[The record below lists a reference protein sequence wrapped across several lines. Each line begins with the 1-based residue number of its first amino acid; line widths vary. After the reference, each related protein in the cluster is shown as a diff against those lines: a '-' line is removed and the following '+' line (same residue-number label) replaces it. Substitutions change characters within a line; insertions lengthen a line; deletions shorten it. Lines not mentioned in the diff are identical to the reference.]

1 MARTDI
7 NRSGELEVFVRVIET
22 GGFSAAAR
30 SLEMTPS
37 AVSKLVARLEQRLGT
52 RLLQRST
59 RQLQLTPEGCAFYER
74 GLRVLADLEEAE
86 RCASAHAEPRGR
98 LRVNAN
104 VPFGQHFLLPLLPE
118 FLQRHPQVGVDLTLT
133 DEVIDLLEQRT
144 DVAVRA
150 GPLKSSSLVAR
161 RLGATRMM
169 IVAAPAYAARH
180 GLPANADALLAHNRL
195 DIGHVRSVQGW
206 PLLQDGQQ
214 LRVLPSGNARA
225 SNGDALRQLVLGGLG
240 LARLAAF
247 QVQADIAAGR
257 LLPVL
262 EDANPGDLE
271 EVHAVFLG
279 QGGYLPL
286 RVRAFLDFLVENVDL
301 TQPRGYCRP
310 LAGSVMTF
318 AHARRVAGQRPALPG
333 LRPRASGCR
342 PAAGTTRRQACSRS
356 TPCVDECPRFTRANR
371 RAGAYTCSSLRAAA
385 RASLLTSTPPSM
397 RASSSSRAFASSF
410 STALWVMPST
420 GALLTR

>member
-1 MARTDI
+1 MSAPDI
-7 NRSGELEVFVRVIET
+7 NRSGQLEIFVRVIEA
-22 GGFSAAAR
+22 GSFSAAAR
-30 SLEMTPS
+30 ALDMSPS

-74 GLRVLADLEEAE
+74 GLRVLADLDEAE

-104 VPFGQHFLLPLLPE
+104 VPFGHHFLLPLLPM
-118 FLQRHPQVGVDLTLT
+118 FLARHPQVGVDLVLT

-180 GLPANADALLAHNRL
+180 GLPEDANALLAHNRL
-195 DIGHVRSVQGW
+195 DIGHARAQAGW
-206 PLLQDGQQ
+206 PVLQQGQVQ
-214 LRVLPSGNARA
+214 VVPPSGNARA
-225 SNGDALRQLVLGGLG
+225 SDGEAVRRLAVAGLG

-247 QVQADIAAGR
+247 QAQADIAAGR

-262 EDANPGDLE
+262 EHANPGDLE
-271 EVHAVFLG
+271 EVHAVFVG
-279 QGGYLPL
+279 QGGTLPL
-286 RVRAFLDFLVENVDL
+286 RVRALLDFLVEHVDL
-301 TQPRGYCRP
+301 GRP
-310 LAGSVMTF
+310 V
-318 AHARRVAGQRPALPG
+318 V
-333 LRPRASGCR
+333 
-342 PAAGTTRRQACSRS
+342 
-356 TPCVDECPRFTRANR
+356 
-371 RAGAYTCSSLRAAA
+371 
-385 RASLLTSTPPSM
+385 
-397 RASSSSRAFASSF
+397 
-410 STALWVMPST
+410 
-420 GALLTR
+420 

>member
-1 MARTDI
+1 MARPDI

-30 SLEMTPS
+30 SLDMTPS

-104 VPFGQHFLLPLLPE
+104 VPFGQHFLLPLLPM
-118 FLQRHPQVGVDLTLT
+118 FLQQHPQVGVDLTLT

-169 IVAAPAYAARH
+169 IVASPGYAQRH
-180 GLPANADALLAHNRL
+180 GLPGNVDDLQTHNRL
-195 DIGHVRSVQGW
+195 DIGHTRAMQGW
-206 PLLQDGQQ
+206 PLLQGGQV
-214 LRVLPSGNARA
+214 LRVPTSGNARA

-247 QVQADIAAGR
+247 QVKDDIAAGR

-262 EDANPGDLE
+262 EEANPGDLE

-286 RVRAFLDFLVENVDL
+286 RVRAFLDFLVEKVDL
-301 TQPRGYCRP
+301 ARP
-310 LAGSVMTF
+310 LG
-318 AHARRVAGQRPALPG
+318 
-333 LRPRASGCR
+333 
-342 PAAGTTRRQACSRS
+342 
-356 TPCVDECPRFTRANR
+356 
-371 RAGAYTCSSLRAAA
+371 
-385 RASLLTSTPPSM
+385 
-397 RASSSSRAFASSF
+397 
-410 STALWVMPST
+410 
-420 GALLTR
+420 

>member
-1 MARTDI
+1 MARPDI

-30 SLEMTPS
+30 SLDMTPS

-104 VPFGQHFLLPLLPE
+104 VPFGQHFLLPLLPM
-118 FLQRHPQVGVDLTLT
+118 FLQQHPQVGVDLTLT

-150 GPLKSSSLVAR
+150 GPLKSSSLAAR

-169 IVAAPAYAARH
+169 IVASPGYAQRH
-180 GLPANADALLAHNRL
+180 GLPGNVDDLQTHNRL
-195 DIGHVRSVQGW
+195 DIGHARAMQGW
-206 PLLQDGQQ
+206 PLLQGGQV
-214 LRVLPSGNARA
+214 LRVPTSGNARA

-247 QVQADIAAGR
+247 QVRDDIAAGR

-262 EDANPGDLE
+262 EEANPGDLE

-286 RVRAFLDFLVENVDL
+286 RVRAFLDFLVETVDL
-301 TQPRGYCRP
+301 ARP
-310 LAGSVMTF
+310 LG
-318 AHARRVAGQRPALPG
+318 
-333 LRPRASGCR
+333 
-342 PAAGTTRRQACSRS
+342 
-356 TPCVDECPRFTRANR
+356 
-371 RAGAYTCSSLRAAA
+371 
-385 RASLLTSTPPSM
+385 
-397 RASSSSRAFASSF
+397 
-410 STALWVMPST
+410 
-420 GALLTR
+420 

>member
-1 MARTDI
+1 MARPDI

-30 SLEMTPS
+30 SLDMTPS

-98 LRVNAN
+98 LRVNSN
-104 VPFGQHFLLPLLPE
+104 VPFGQHFLLPLLPA
-118 FLQRHPQVGVDLTLT
+118 FLQQNPQVGVDLTLN

-161 RLGATRMM
+161 RLGSTRMM
-169 IVAAPAYAARH
+169 IVAAPAYAQRH
-180 GLPANADALLAHNRL
+180 GLPHTAEALQAHNRL
-195 DIGHVRSVQGW
+195 DIGHARAMQGW
-206 PLLQDGQQ
+206 PVLQDG
-214 LRVLPSGNARA
+214 RERMVLPSGNARA

-240 LARLAAF
+240 MARLAAF
-247 QVQADIAAGR
+247 QVQADIAAGH

-262 EDANPGDLE
+262 EEANPGDLE

-279 QGGYLPL
+279 QGDTCRCGCA
-286 RVRAFLDFLVENVDL
+286 RSSTSWWSTWIWRGRWGDAVVVE
-301 TQPRGYCRP
+301 
-310 LAGSVMTF
+310 SS
-318 AHARRVAGQRPALPG
+318 HARLLLAERQKQSSMARLYMSVSFEPMLGSAGVIPAAACGPRRVLPCSLPRHPACVPVL
-333 LRPRASGCR
+333 PRAPWCPASPPRSGSCL
-342 PAAGTTRRQACSRS
+342 PPG
-356 TPCVDECPRFTRANR
+356 PC
-371 RAGAYTCSSLRAAA
+371 
-385 RASLLTSTPPSM
+385 
-397 RASSSSRAFASSF
+397 
-410 STALWVMPST
+410 
-420 GALLTR
+420 

>member
-1 MARTDI
+1 MARPDI

-30 SLEMTPS
+30 SLDMTPS

-104 VPFGQHFLLPLLPE
+104 VPFGQHFLLPLLPM
-118 FLQRHPQVGVDLTLT
+118 FLQQHPQVGVDLTLT

-169 IVAAPAYAARH
+169 IVASPGYAQRH
-180 GLPANADALLAHNRL
+180 GLPGNVDDLQTHNRL
-195 DIGHVRSVQGW
+195 DIGHARAMQGW
-206 PLLQDGQQ
+206 PLLQGGQV
-214 LRVLPSGNARA
+214 LRVPTSGNARA

-247 QVQADIAAGR
+247 QVRDDIAAGR

-262 EDANPGDLE
+262 EEANPGDLE

-286 RVRAFLDFLVENVDL
+286 RVHAFLDFLVEKVDL
-301 TQPRGYCRP
+301 ARP
-310 LAGSVMTF
+310 LG
-318 AHARRVAGQRPALPG
+318 
-333 LRPRASGCR
+333 
-342 PAAGTTRRQACSRS
+342 
-356 TPCVDECPRFTRANR
+356 
-371 RAGAYTCSSLRAAA
+371 
-385 RASLLTSTPPSM
+385 
-397 RASSSSRAFASSF
+397 
-410 STALWVMPST
+410 
-420 GALLTR
+420 